1 MKNVDQMKEIL
12 SANKRRELIPA
23 FLSLIE
29 MEWPSVLPFVKR
41 QLQDSF
47 SSEENTVSSTY
58 FLLVGGEPAGLIQT
72 SPKEYIQHRKDLF
85 PCIGPLFVAQR
96 FRGNGFGEKLLAK
109 ARLELGRK
117 GFDSAYFTSDHIG
130 FYEKYGC
137 REIGL
142 DLYENGRP
150 VKVYTCGTFL

>member
-1 MKNVDQMKEIL
+1 MKNVGQMKEIL

-58 FLLVGGEPAGLIQT
+58 FLLVGGEPAGLISDQ
-72 SPKEYIQHRKDLF
+72 PKRVY
-85 PCIGPLFVAQR
+85 PAQ
-96 FRGNGFGEKLLAK
+96 
-109 ARLELGRK
+109 K
-117 GFDSAYFTSDHIG
+117 GFVSLHRSAFLWRNASAETVLERSFWPEPGSNWGERDSIPLILHRI
-130 FYEKYGC
+130 
-137 REIGL
+137 I
-142 DLYENGRP
+142 
-150 VKVYTCGTFL
+150 

>member
-58 FLLVGGEPAGLIQT
+58 FLLVGGEPAGLISDQPKRVYPAQKGFVSLHRSAFCGAT
-72 SPKEYIQHRKDLF
+72 LPRKRFWREASGQSPVR
-85 PCIGPLFVAQR
+85 IGEKGIR
-96 FRGNGFGEKLLAK
+96 FRLFYIGSYRLL
-109 ARLELGRK
+109 
-117 GFDSAYFTSDHIG
+117 
-130 FYEKYGC
+130 
-137 REIGL
+137 
-142 DLYENGRP
+142 
-150 VKVYTCGTFL
+150 